1 MPVTSEEIITPNWHK
16 ETTGDHDHVLL
27 SSIPKDG
34 GWKITKFETTPP
46 MSSYIVAYANG
57 HFKYLEDSVVLPL
70 SGKELPL
77 RIYSGAT
84 FLISPP
90 SRLLKIPYS
99 LATAEHIHQAR
110 FALDVKKA
118 VLPLYEKVFDI
129 GYPLPK
135 LDTLVV
141 RLNIRYQLVG

>member
-1 MPVTSEEIITPNWHK
+1 MPVTSEEIITPNWYK

-77 RIYSGAT
+77 RIYSGQLPHQSTVT
-84 FLISPP
+84 FVENSLFSSNCRTHPP
-90 SRLLKIPYS
+90 SSICS
-99 LATAEHIHQAR
+99 
-110 FALDVKKA
+110 
-118 VLPLYEKVFDI
+118 
-129 GYPLPK
+129 
-135 LDTLVV
+135 
-141 RLNIRYQLVG
+141 